1 MLREFNVKT
10 NRPTTDDDTVYSL
23 LSNRTKRDH
32 EDVIAQWQDE
42 NTKAWHDVTAAQM
55 LDRVR
60 QVSKGL
66 LALGVTKGSKVIIYS
81 ATSYDWGIVDFA
93 CAAIGAVTVPIY
105 ETDSSK
111 QAAAITQAVDPIV
124 AFAGDSERTQIMEQA
139 RLADNRLKFVFNFE
153 NDGLNA
159 VSDFGR
165 AIDDEILDG
174 AISDVRADDLLTI
187 VYTSGSTGAPKGVML
202 SNRNFTHIVYAG
214 YEALPDML
222 AAPTRLLLFLPLA
235 HCFARYIQYVCIGAQ
250 GVVGYVHNAKHLLA
264 DLRSFKPTY
273 LLGVPR
279 VFEKVY
285 NAASQKA
292 GAGLK
297 GRLFAN
303 AFKHFIQ
310 WSKDE
315 QETGR
320 HGLIAGIYHSFY
332 MRTVGSSIRSALG
345 PNLKYLACGGAP
357 MNADLANFFNGF
369 DGITFIQGYGMT
381 ETAAPCCVNG
391 EHDNI
396 VGSVGRPGPGISVR
410 IADDDELLVKGPNV
424 FVGYYGNPDLAKE
437 TVDADGWLHTGDL
450 ARLDDEGFVFIT
462 GRKKDIIITAG
473 GKNISPAPMEDTIA
487 SCPIVSQAVVVG
499 DGKPFIGALVTL
511 DPDMLKNWL
520 ESQKL
525 DSTLTV
531 AQAVTNEAVRSY
543 VQQFVDQANS
553 NVSRAESVRKF
564 LILSEDFTQE
574 DGTLTPS
581 MKVIRP
587 QVLKQYESVIDRV
600 LYAPRVSQPRPQ
612 AASAKLM
619 EKASESLTPLVS
631 KAQENAMPRINEMLD
646 SIDRARSNVSDSLAN
661 VSERI
666 RSQAEQD
673 SPDESTSSSEGEDAE
688 RPDGD
693 QKDSGI

>member
-23 LSNRTKRDH
+23 LSNRTKRDP

-139 RLADNRLKFVFNFE
+139 RLADNKLKFVFNFE

-450 ARLDDEGFVFIT
+450 ARLDDEGFIFIT

-473 GKNISPAPMEDTIA
+473 GNNISPAPMEDTIA
-487 SCPIVSQAVVVG
+487 
-499 DGKPFIGALVTL
+499 
-511 DPDMLKNWL
+511 
-520 ESQKL
+520 
-525 DSTLTV
+525 
-531 AQAVTNEAVRSY
+531 
-543 VQQFVDQANS
+543 
-553 NVSRAESVRKF
+553 
-564 LILSEDFTQE
+564 
-574 DGTLTPS
+574 
-581 MKVIRP
+581 
-587 QVLKQYESVIDRV
+587 
-600 LYAPRVSQPRPQ
+600 
-612 AASAKLM
+612 
-619 EKASESLTPLVS
+619 
-631 KAQENAMPRINEMLD
+631 
-646 SIDRARSNVSDSLAN
+646 
-661 VSERI
+661 
-666 RSQAEQD
+666 
-673 SPDESTSSSEGEDAE
+673 
-688 RPDGD
+688 
-693 QKDSGI
+693 

>member
-23 LSNRTKRDH
+23 LSNRTKRDP

-673 SPDESTSSSEGEDAE
+673 SPDESTSSSEGEGAE